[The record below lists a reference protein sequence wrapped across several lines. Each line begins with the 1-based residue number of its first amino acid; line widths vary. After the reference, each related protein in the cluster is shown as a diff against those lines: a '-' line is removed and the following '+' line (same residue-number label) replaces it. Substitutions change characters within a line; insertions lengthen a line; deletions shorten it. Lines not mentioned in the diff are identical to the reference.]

1 MQTTR
6 TIRNHK
12 RAASGIRRRVAEAFR
27 AMAHGVRDSSAYA
40 HTVAF
45 YRSGGQEWTKQLG

>member
-6 TIRNHK
+6 TIRK
-12 RAASGIRRRVAEAFR
+12 YSRAARSMRRRVAQAFR
-27 AMAHGVRDSSAYA
+27 AMAHGIGESSAYA